1 MSSGMIKMWFSF
13 GAIIC
18 MFIAVMTILFSRHK
32 LRNSLL
38 KIITSLFAYSLVA
51 IAGFIMIL
59 VLFA

>member
-1 MSSGMIKMWFSF
+1 MSLGMIKMWFAF

-18 MFIAVMTILFSRHK
+18 MFVAVATILLSRHK

-38 KIITSLFAYSLVA
+38 KFITSLFAYSLVA
-51 IAGFIMIL
+51 IAGFIVIL